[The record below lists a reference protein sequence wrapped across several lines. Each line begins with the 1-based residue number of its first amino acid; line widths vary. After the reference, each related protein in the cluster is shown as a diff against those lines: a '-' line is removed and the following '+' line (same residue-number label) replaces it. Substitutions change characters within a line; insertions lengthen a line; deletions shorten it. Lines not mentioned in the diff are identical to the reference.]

1 MKTKQE
7 VLDYVKSRKEF
18 YEKEINW
25 CDGKLT
31 NPYINYN
38 DWKVYDWL
46 KSGYE
51 SRLEVIND
59 LLHFIYE
66 KED

>member
-18 YEKEINW
+18 YEEEINW

-31 NPYINYN
+31 DPHINNN

-46 KSGYE
+46 KTGYE
-51 SRLEVIND
+51 SRLEVITD
-59 LLHFIYE
+59 LLYFIYD
-66 KED
+66 KKD